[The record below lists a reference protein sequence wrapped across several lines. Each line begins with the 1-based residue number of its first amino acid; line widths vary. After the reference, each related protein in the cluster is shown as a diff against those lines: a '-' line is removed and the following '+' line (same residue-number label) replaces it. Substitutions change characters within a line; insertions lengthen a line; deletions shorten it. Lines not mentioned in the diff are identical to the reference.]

1 MTGVLQQLL
10 DFAVAHPSIVGLIV
24 LLSAAAEAI
33 VVVGAFFPGTS
44 IVLALAGVAGAA
56 HTNVWLLTLWA
67 ATGAVIGDGVS
78 FWIGHRYGAGLQ
90 GIWPFRG
97 RPELLARG
105 SGFFEGHGGK
115 SVFFARFLPGVRAV
129 VPVAAGMLGMN
140 LARFYTAN
148 IASAVVWAISHVLL
162 AAGIGVAFVTLG
174 NMSGRLA
181 LLAGIALIVALV
193 LLWLVRLTVRWL
205 APTAAF
211 AYEGLVARLGQR
223 PDPISRRLAR
233 ILDPAQPR
241 IAAVALWSAVL
252 VVAGIGFLGVL
263 EDLVAG
269 DPLVRADAAV
279 NHLVQS
285 IRTPFGDSIMVVTT
299 SLGDTVVTGGLVLL
313 VIAWLSLRRAFATA
327 GAVALTMGVSVV
339 FVFAVKA
346 VLHKPRPI
354 DIYAGADAF
363 SFPSGHTTMATV
375 LYGIVAVLISKSL
388 PRSAQ
393 IAVFTGAGIIA
404 GAIGFSRIYLSA
416 HWPSDV
422 LGGVLFGA
430 AMTAAFALIF
440 ERLPAERIGRAGLAA
455 ITVTAFVVLGTWH
468 ASESF
473 SANVARYAVQPIQTS
488 LSVATWNSSGWQNFP
503 ASRTDLAGETEEPL
517 IVQWAGDPTQLAAI
531 LTRAGWLAARPWS
544 ARDALQF
551 LNPAATLDSMPPLP
565 LLNDG
570 RLPALTMIRAMPS
583 SDKQRLVFR
592 AWPTQTVLS
601 AGAIRAA
608 LFVGAITFEEMTH
621 PFSLMTTLH
630 DRKPPNSAI
639 LTFASALRADKTV
652 NTIMPTGGNRKVAPV
667 LALPVGS
674 PLGTANE
681 SGPTSPGTLKA
692 SPGFSNP
699 PGLRP

>member
-1 MTGVLQQLL
+1 MTGIFQQLL
-10 DFAVAHPSIVGLIV
+10 DFATANPSIVGLIV

-56 HTNVWLLTLWA
+56 HANVWLLTLWA
-67 ATGAVIGDGVS
+67 ATGAVIGDGIS
-78 FWIGHRYGAGLQ
+78 FWVGHRYGAGLR

-129 VPVAAGMLGMN
+129 VPVAAGMLGMSV
-140 LARFYTAN
+140 ARFYAAN
-148 IASAVVWAISHVLL
+148 VASAVVWAISHVLL
-162 AAGIGVAFVTLG
+162 AAGIGVAFVNLG

-181 LLAGIALIVALV
+181 LLAGIFLIVALV
-193 LLWLVRLTVRWL
+193 LFWLTRLTVRWL
-205 APTAAF
+205 APTAAL
-211 AYEGLVARLGQR
+211 AYEGLIARLGQR

-233 ILDPAQPR
+233 ILDPTRPR

-269 DPLVRADAAV
+269 DPLVRADAAI

-285 IRTPFGDSIMVVTT
+285 LRTPVGDSIMVVTT
-299 SLGDTVVTGGLVLL
+299 SLGDTMVTGGLVLL
-313 VIAWLSLRRAFATA
+313 VIAWLSLRRAFVTV
-327 GAVALTMGVSVV
+327 GAVALTMGFSAV
-339 FVFAVKA
+339 FVFAMKA

-354 DIYAGADAF
+354 DIYAGADTF

-393 IAVFTGAGIIA
+393 IAVFTTAGVIA
-404 GAIGFSRIYLSA
+404 GAIGLSRIYLSA

-422 LGGVLFGA
+422 LGGILFGA

-440 ERLPAERIGRAGLAA
+440 EHLPAERIGRAGLAA
-455 ITVTAFVVLGTWH
+455 VTVTAFVVLGIWH
-468 ASESF
+468 ASDSF
-473 SANVARYAVQPIQTS
+473 PANAARYAEQPALAS
-488 LSVATWNSSGWQNFP
+488 LSVATWYDTGWRCLP
-503 ASRTDLAGETEEPL
+503 ANRTDLAGETEEPL
-517 IVQWAGDPTQLAAI
+517 IVQWAGNPNRLAAI
-531 LTRAGWLAARPWS
+531 LRNAGWFPARPWS
-544 ARDALQF
+544 AKDALQF
-551 LNPAATLDSMPPLP
+551 LNPAANLGSLPPLP

-570 RLPALTMIRAMPS
+570 RFPALTMSRAIPS
-583 SDKQRLVFR
+583 DDKQRLVFR
-592 AWPTQTVLS
+592 AWPTQTVLI
-601 AGAIRAA
+601 AGATRTP
-608 LFVGAITFEEMTH
+608 LFAGSITIEEMTH
-621 PFSLMTTLH
+621 PFGLMTTLH
-630 DRKPPNSAI
+630 DRKPPNSAL
-639 LTFASALRADKTV
+639 LTFAAALRADKTV
-652 NTIMPTGGNRKVAPV
+652 NTIMPTGGNRKIAV
-667 LALPVGS
+667 PVGS

-681 SGPTSPGTLKA
+681 SGPMSPGTLKA

-699 PGLRP
+699 LGLRP